1 VTGWGPN
8 AHTESAKKEEDMAAT
23 EPTAARPFNAEERR
37 PLPPWPE
44 ARRRLA
50 EGGTYW
56 LATARPDGRPH
67 VVPVLAVWMDGA
79 LHFSSSP
86 AARKAKNL
94 ARSPHCVITAGTPA
108 LDLVVEGQATTVRD
122 EATLRRLAEAYAS
135 KYQWQVTVRDGA
147 LWGEGAPTAG
157 PPPYHVYV
165 ITPTAAF
172 GFGTDET
179 FGATRWRFLGSSSRP
194 SRRGS
199 PVPDR
204 TGFARRP

>member
-1 VTGWGPN
+1 
-8 AHTESAKKEEDMAAT
+8 MAAT
-23 EPTAARPFNAEERR
+23 EPTAARPFNAEEHR

-50 EGGTYW
+50 G
-56 LATARPDGRPH
+56 
-67 VVPVLAVWMDGA
+67 V
-79 LHFSSSP
+79 
-86 AARKAKNL
+86 
-94 ARSPHCVITAGTPA
+94 
-108 LDLVVEGQATTVRD
+108 
-122 EATLRRLAEAYAS
+122 YAS